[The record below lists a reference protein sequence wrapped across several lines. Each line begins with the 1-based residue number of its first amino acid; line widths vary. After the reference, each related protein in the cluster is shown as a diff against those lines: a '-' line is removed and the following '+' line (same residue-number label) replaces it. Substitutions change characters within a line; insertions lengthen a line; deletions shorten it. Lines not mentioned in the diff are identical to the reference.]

1 MSELRFAT
9 KVLPGAPLGPENP
22 LPGMRHQAPGLLV
35 TELQEE
41 DQLFLNYGHLGSA
54 LPYSMQDLYPEELQE
69 LHFQAAVLENR
80 HLRAEFLPEL
90 GGRLWSLYDKQ
101 AGRELL
107 INNPVFRPRNLAI
120 RNAWVAGGIEWNI
133 GQRGHDVLTCS
144 PLFCARTAGA
154 DGTPVLRFYE
164 YQRVR
169 GVVYQMDFFLPDD
182 SPYLYSRVRIVN
194 LQAEVV
200 PMYWWSNIALEEV
213 PGQRVVVPATASFA
227 SSYLG
232 EGRHAMRKL
241 PLPMAGGDFDVTYPG
256 RHWNAKDHFFDI
268 PPGERKFEA
277 AIRPDGL
284 GFVHASTDRLPGR
297 KLFVW
302 GQCPGGRQWQR
313 RLTAE
318 GAPPYLE
325 IQAGLARTQME
336 CLPMPPRGV
345 WEWVEA
351 FGALNVDYGAVS
363 GSWEGA
369 ITAVAAA
376 LERRLPRRHL
386 DDLLRSGK
394 EDYVFRRGTLLRSGS
409 GWGALEEQRRGEP
422 LAAHLDFGVCG
433 EAQQPWLALGRDG
446 VLPEGDPGLPP
457 PSYMAQ
463 EEWFQALRRSWRRP
477 DGRHWHSALQMALNH
492 YFRGDLER
500 AEEYAELS
508 QALAG
513 NVWALYALGHIA
525 WRRQDHSRA
534 AEAFL
539 QALRCAPGL
548 LPLALD
554 GLPAML
560 EAKAYD
566 ALIEGY
572 LLLDPELRAYPKLQ
586 MVYAFALLHTGRPL
600 EAEEVLLRDG
610 GLRVADIREGENSL
624 SDLYVR
630 IQVAK
635 GALENRVV
643 NPDEVVIPELFDLR
657 MSVRQSPAGDGG
669 AACKKAGER

>member
-1 MSELRFAT
+1 MSELRFDT
-9 KVLPGAPLGPENP
+9 KVMPGAPLGPDNP
-22 LPGMRHQAPGLLV
+22 LPGMRYQPSGLST

-41 DQLFLNYGHLGSA
+41 DPLFLNYGLLGSA
-54 LPYSMQDLYPEELQE
+54 LPHNMQDLYPEELQE

-80 HLRAEFLPEL
+80 YLRAEFLPEL
-90 GGRLWSLYDKQ
+90 GGRLWSLFDKQ

-144 PLFCARTAGA
+144 PLFCAHTTCG

-182 SPYLYSRVRIVN
+182 SPYLLSRVRLVN
-194 LQAEVV
+194 LQADVV
-200 PMYWWSNIALEEV
+200 PMYWWSNVALEEV
-213 PGQRVVVPATASFA
+213 PGQRVVVPAAASFT

-232 EGRHAMRKL
+232 EGRHAMCKV
-241 PLPMAGGDFDVTYPG
+241 PLPMASGDFDATYPD

-268 PPGERKFEA
+268 AAGERKFEA

-284 GFVHASTDRLPGR
+284 GFVHASTDRLSGR

-325 IQAGLARTQME
+325 IQAGLCKTQME

-351 FGALNVDYGAVS
+351 FGALNVDYGKVA

-369 ITAVAAA
+369 VTAVSAA
-376 LERRLPRRHL
+376 LECRLPRRLL
-386 DDLLRSGK
+386 DEWLQRGK
-394 EDYVFRRGTLLRSGS
+394 DDFVFRRGTLVQSGS

-422 LAAHLDFGVCG
+422 LAAHLDFGLCG
-433 EAQQPWLALGRDG
+433 KEQQGWLALGRDG
-446 VLPEGDPGLPP
+446 VLPETDPCLPP
-457 PSYMAQ
+457 PSYMVQ
-463 EEWFQALRRSWRRP
+463 EEWFQALRRSLRRP
-477 DGRHWHSALQMALNH
+477 GGRHWHSALQMAINL

-508 QALAG
+508 QELSG
-513 NVWALYALGHIA
+513 NVWALFALGHIA
-525 WRRQDHSRA
+525 RRRQDQTRA
-534 AEAFL
+534 AEAL
-539 QALRCAPGL
+539 LLALRCAPGL
-548 LPLALD
+548 LPLALE
-554 GLPAML
+554 GLLIML

-572 LLLDPELRAYPKLQ
+572 LLLTPELQAYPKLQ
-586 MVYAFALLHTGRPL
+586 MYYAFALLHTGRPL

-610 GLRVADIREGENSL
+610 GLQVVDIREGENSL

-635 GALENRVV
+635 GELENRVV
-643 NPDEVVIPELFDLR
+643 NPDEVAVPEVFDFR
-657 MSVRQSPAGDGG
+657 MSVRRSPEGDAG
-669 AACKKAGER
+669 AACKKGGAR